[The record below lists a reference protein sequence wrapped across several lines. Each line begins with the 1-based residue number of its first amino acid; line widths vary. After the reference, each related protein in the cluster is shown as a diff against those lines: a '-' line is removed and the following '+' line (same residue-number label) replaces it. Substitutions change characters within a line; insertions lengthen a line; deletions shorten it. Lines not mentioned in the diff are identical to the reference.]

1 MKLTPGQTNEYR
13 RSVFVSRHDPA
24 MESIQKLLDSQFEKV
39 KTSLLRATIAE
50 VPGLQGEAEAYL
62 RVLKWITE
70 PLASIDTQ

>member
-1 MKLTPGQTNEYR
+1 
-13 RSVFVSRHDPA
+13 